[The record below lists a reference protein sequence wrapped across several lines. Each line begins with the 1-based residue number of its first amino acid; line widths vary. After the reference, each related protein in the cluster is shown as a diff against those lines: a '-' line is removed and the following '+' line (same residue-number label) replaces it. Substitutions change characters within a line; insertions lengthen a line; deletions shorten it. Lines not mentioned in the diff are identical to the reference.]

1 MATVFIPSMM
11 RKFTA
16 GAQQVEVEGSTVRQV
31 IQNLDL
37 IHPGVKGWLVEGHRL
52 KPNISV
58 AVDGSVSSLGL
69 LEPVSEEAEVHFVA
83 AISGGTT
90 GRGTS
95 ACALANKAAEPRLT
109 LG

>member
-1 MATVFIPSMM
+1 MATVYIPSMM

-16 GAQQVEVEGSTVRQV
+16 GAQKVEVEGATVRQV

-58 AVDGSVSSLGL
+58 AVDGTVSSVGL
-69 LEPVSEEAEVHFVA
+69 LEQVSEEAEVHFVA
-83 AISGGTT
+83 AISGGATVKGDT
-90 GRGTS
+90 G
-95 ACALANKAAEPRLT
+95 PRLRKR
-109 LG
+109 GWPSRG